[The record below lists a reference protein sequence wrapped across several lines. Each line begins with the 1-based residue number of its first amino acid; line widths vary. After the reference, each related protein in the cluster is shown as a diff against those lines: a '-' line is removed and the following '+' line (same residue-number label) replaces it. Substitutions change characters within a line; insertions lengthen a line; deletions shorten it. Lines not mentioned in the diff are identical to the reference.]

1 MKYLKIE
8 IIVSNSFFRD
18 LIDRLEKLD
27 VHGYTALEISRGK
40 GAKKGE
46 QLSEGLLPTTRN
58 SLVFTVASKALTK
71 KVIAHLQPYLDERG
85 GIIITY
91 PIEYA
96 SGLS

>member
-1 MKYLKIE
+1 MKYSKIE
-8 IIVSNSFFRD
+8 IIVSNSFFQD
-18 LIDRLEKLD
+18 LITRLEKLG

-46 QLSEGLLPTTRN
+46 QLSEGLLPITRN
-58 SLVFTVASKALTK
+58 SLVFTVAPENLTRN
-71 KVIAHLQPYLDERG
+71 VITHLQPYLDERG

-91 PIEYA
+91 PIDYA